1 MAHRKLNRL
10 QLWIFGFCTI
20 MLLSGGVVA
29 KGSIQTFQFTQ
40 LNTFFEESFFGVL
53 FDYNQGISDEQALT
67 LKTDLRSQTSFQ
79 NTSDQDPNND
89 NLIALIGH
97 KALGFNTAFFALE
110 KVKRTQNIPIIGAI
124 EWETSV
130 PFVKLLHQFSL
141 PTGEELVSS
150 HDFLGVA
157 LKINGSSFNPENYNL
172 GYANIPPDFIS
183 FLLERSVE
191 YTLSQGDQK
200 GDLGITPTL
209 SFNPEVTT
217 MVMTRGTENSFMVEL
232 TYYNL
237 SFLFQ
242 TNNIDVDKIS
252 ELEISKR
259 FILAQFDHV
268 TFSISVKKYSYNGL
282 SGVETISEVSIGKV
296 INLLINE
303 ELPLDQSWLS
313 SEEYTLAAKY
323 KDLVPINETFS
334 WYKGSDIKKRLGL
347 FSEISFSIITAQNIG
362 LLNGTKPIESLQTT
376 IDNQNLSKYDL
387 NQFDYLIKNDNIIV
401 YDKEPLLANI
411 IDGRDFAVQKN
422 EETDQFT
429 LVPMKIKSIAL
440 NQQVGFSDNILFLQE
455 TSLLR
460 DLVAECAKRFIDD
473 SNVTSLST
481 DKFFKIG
488 GLYLTA
494 AQYIQDYQLIAWDGS
509 QFTIN
514 LLQYITKTASS
525 IPSQPTTP
533 KHITEISVYPGI
545 FALIILVSILKQR
558 KSKRK

>member
-1 MAHRKLNRL
+1 MPHIKLNRWRIWL
-10 QLWIFGFCTI
+10 FGFCTI
-20 MLLSGGVVA
+20 VFLSGGVVI
-29 KGSIQTFQFTQ
+29 KGSTQNFQFAQ
-40 LNTFFEESFFGVL
+40 LDSFFEELFFGVL

-79 NTSDQDPNND
+79 NTSDLDPNND
-89 NLIALIGH
+89 NIIALIGH
-97 KALGFNTAFFALE
+97 EALGFKTAFFALD
-110 KVKRTQNIPIIGAI
+110 KVKRTQNLPVIGAI

-130 PFVKLLHQFSL
+130 PFVKYLHQLSL

-157 LKINGSSFNPENYNL
+157 LKINGSRFNPEYYNL

-183 FLLERSVE
+183 FLLEDSVE
-191 YTLSQGDQK
+191 YSLSQGDQK
-200 GDLGITPTL
+200 GELGITSNS
-209 SFNPEVTT
+209 SFNPITT
-217 MVMTRGTENSFMVEL
+217 TKVMIESTENSFMVEL
-232 TYYNL
+232 TYSNL

-242 TNNIDVDKIS
+242 TNNIDLNKIS
-252 ELEISKR
+252 ELEISDK

-303 ELPLDQSWLS
+303 ELPIEPSWSS
-313 SEEYTLAAKY
+313 SEEYKISAKY
-323 KDLVPINETFS
+323 KDLLPINETLS
-334 WYKGSDIKKRLGL
+334 WYKGLDIKKRLGL
-347 FSEISFSIITAQNIG
+347 FSEISFSLITAQNIG
-362 LLNGTKPIESLQTT
+362 LLNGTNSIENLQTT
-376 IDNQNLSKYDL
+376 IDNQNLSKNEL
-387 NQFDYLIKNDNIIV
+387 NQFDYLINNDNTIV
-401 YDKEPLLANI
+401 YDEKPLLVNI
-411 IDGRDFAVQKN
+411 INERDFAIQKN

-460 DLVAECAKRFIDD
+460 DLVAECAKRFIDN

-494 AQYIQDYQLIAWDGS
+494 AQYIQDYQLIKWEGS
-509 QFTIN
+509 QFSMN
-514 LLQYITKTASS
+514 LLQYISKVATL
-525 IPSQPTTP
+525 PSQP
-533 KHITEISVYPGI
+533 KHPNQITEISIHPGL
-545 FALIILVSILKQR
+545 FALIVLISVLKI
-558 KSKRK
+558 KIPKRK